1 MILPDK
7 YMFTFSKYLII
18 NKHVITISNKC
29 LLKHFFSVKVLYYT
43 FFSVRVL
50 YYTFDQSCIK
60 NDRFGGPISKQEK
73 TQGKGIVPIED
84 FPCGHTQD

>member
-1 MILPDK
+1 
-7 YMFTFSKYLII
+7 MFTFSKYLII
-18 NKHVITISNKC
+18 NKYVITISNKC
-29 LLKHFFSVKVLYYT
+29 LLKHFFSV
-43 FFSVRVL
+43 RVL
-50 YYTFDQSCIK
+50 YYTFDQGCIK